1 MAGHAA
7 LGRAQEAYAHE
18 VSGAGFWSG
27 GDNLPQA
34 IFYSFAYPSPQGL
47 GKANVE
53 PEPAA
58 WSAELGEFV
67 LPYDAVREPLRIRIA
82 RCAGSQ
88 AY

>member
-47 GKANVE
+47 GEANV
-53 PEPAA
+53 
-58 WSAELGEFV
+58 ELGEFV